1 MPSITAIREAIATQL
16 RLITALNVYSKIAD
30 SVMVPAAY
38 VGQPEVVNYDQT
50 FRAANFR
57 FQIPVKVVTGNIQ
70 EDQAQ
75 ELLDTFVSYEGANS
89 VPLAIGLDINLSGTV
104 QSSRVIEARNYGVYE
119 IGGVSLLGVEFLI
132 EVIA

>member
-1 MPSITAIREAIATQL
+1 MPSVTAIREAIATQL
-16 RLITALNVYSKIAD
+16 QLITALNVYSKIAD
-30 SVMVPAAY
+30 SVMVPAVY

-50 FRAANFR
+50 FRASNFR
-57 FQIPVKVVTGNIQ
+57 FQIPVKVVTGNVQ

-89 VPLAIGLDINLSGTV
+89 VPLAIGLDFSLGGSV
-104 QSSRVIEARNYGVYE
+104 QSSRVVEARNYGVYE
-119 IGGVSLLGVEFLI
+119 IGGVSYLGVEFLI